1 VTRSPALACGF
12 VLPVVLIVL
21 LIAAVIAI
29 QATAESG
36 STTLLATQRQL
47 HQRAFEAAER
57 GIVAALEQLS
67 SAAEPAPVQSL
78 HSDTI
83 AGESATVQTSVTAR
97 RTPRGFSADR
107 IVETHYEIRS
117 TGQSV
122 RGARV
127 TVVQGA
133 QQLQTQRA
141 AP

>member
-1 VTRSPALACGF
+1 MHSPAAESGF

-21 LIAAVIAI
+21 LIAAIIAI

-47 HQRAFEAAER
+47 HQRAFEAAES
-57 GIVAALEQLS
+57 GVVAALEQLAS
-67 SAAEPAPVQSL
+67 GAEPAPVQAL
-78 HSDTI
+78 HSDSI

-97 RTPRGFSADR
+97 LTPEGFSADR
-107 IVETHYEIRS
+107 IVETHYEISS
-117 TGQSV
+117 TGHSV

-127 TVVQGA
+127 SVVQGA
-133 QQLQTQRA
+133 RQLQTRG